1 MSANRRTNDR
11 IACHIGVVVNDGH
24 GGSRRLALTDLSEHG
39 AFLRNDAPL
48 RPGSKLDLSF
58 PHPRTGQPVNISA
71 RVARRVVSPPGQ
83 PAAPGN
89 GLYFE
94 QDLGR
99 FESER
104 RTDHRDSCTIF
115 SKVQLNG
122 RTSNACLEDI
132 SEGGGLLRAEA
143 ALAIGAQMRVAFRH
157 PRTKAAVMTW
167 ALVVRGPIPL
177 EAGGYGYGVC
187 FDETLTELAQDSS
200 SVPMVPSTGKDLLC
214 SGYDVTSV
222 SDDALGRQ
230 GLTRRVRIYGPDGQS
245 GGELVAVS
253 RTEFV
258 IRCSS
263 LPAKGSRVTVGV
275 RRPAGRGVKP
285 MLVYGTIRR
294 VGPCLIGGRSSGFIL
309 TIEGFA
315 KPDEEASLRT
325 LLSCLKVRELERLNA
340 H

>member
-11 IACHIGVVVNDGH
+11 IACHIGVVVNDGR
-24 GGSRRLALTDLSEHG
+24 GSRRLALTDLSEHG
-39 AFLRNDAPL
+39 AFLANDQPL

-58 PHPRTGQPVNISA
+58 PHPRTGRQVNISA
-71 RVARRVVSPPGQ
+71 RVARRVVSPPGR
-83 PAAPGN
+83 PVSPGN

-104 RTDHRDSCTIF
+104 RTDHRDPCTIF

-143 ALAIGAQMRVAFRH
+143 ALAVGAQMRIAFRH

-187 FDETLTELAQDSS
+187 FDETLTELARDSS
-200 SVPMVPSTGKDLLC
+200 SNPMVASTGKDLLC
-214 SGYDVTSV
+214 SGYDVASL
-222 SDDALGRQ
+222 SDDALARQ
-230 GLTRRVRIYGPDGQS
+230 ELTRRARVYGPDGQS

-258 IRCSS
+258 IGCTA
-263 LPAKGSRVTVGV
+263 LPPKGSTVTVGV
-275 RRPAGRGVKP
+275 RRPPGRGVKP
-285 MLVYGTIRR
+285 MLVYGKVRR
-294 VGPCLIGGRSSGFIL
+294 VGPCLIGGTKSGFIL

-315 KPDEEASLRT
+315 QKDEQASLRT

>member
-11 IACHIGVVVNDGH
+11 IACHIGVVVKDGR

-39 AFLRNDAPL
+39 AFLNNDRPL

-58 PHPRTGQPVNISA
+58 PHPRTGRQVNISA
-71 RVARRVVSPPGQ
+71 RVARRVTSPPGR
-83 PAAPGN
+83 PTTPGN

-104 RTDHRDSCTIF
+104 RTDSRDACTIF

-132 SEGGGLLRAEA
+132 SEGGGLLRAEG
-143 ALAIGAQMRVAFRH
+143 ALAVGAQMRIAFRH

-187 FDETLTELAQDSS
+187 FDETLTELAHDSS
-200 SVPMVPSTGKDLLC
+200 TSPMVASTGKDLLC

-222 SDDALGRQ
+222 SDESLGQ
-230 GLTRRVRIYGPDGQS
+230 TGLTRRARIYGPDGQT
-245 GGELVAVS
+245 GGELLAVS

-258 IRCSS
+258 IGCTS
-263 LPAKGSRVTVGV
+263 LPSKGSRVTVGV
-275 RRPAGRGVKP
+275 RRPQGRGVKP
-285 MLVYGTIRR
+285 MLVYGKVRR

-309 TIEGFA
+309 SIEGFA
-315 KPDEEASLRT
+315 NEDEEASLRT